1 MAAAEAKGG
10 SIVVE
15 PVCVPASNA
24 ARTLELNNS
33 GNVDAA
39 GQNIELGAVPEESSE
54 KMGSC

>member
-1 MAAAEAKGG
+1 
-10 SIVVE
+10 VVE
-15 PVCVPASNA
+15 LVCVLASNA

-39 GQNIELGAVPEESSE
+39 GQNIELGAVPEESFE